1 MNQKKQETV
10 GVLVAAFV
18 EEASGGRALKILK
31 EAKNLNYVY
40 FEEIVLI
47 RQDADGDVHYYETGD
62 MTKGQKSG
70 VGFLIGGVVRIL
82 GGPTSIFG
90 SVAKGDHPHF
100 SKESLETLSVAL
112 KPATS
117 AIALIRS
124 ADFMQAVLKQVTGAQ
139 IKKMVS
145 ELSAQLAAE
154 LEAGKSV
161 ALGINL
167 SQDGLEIVEVTV
179 NDKDDDL
186 ISIITA
192 KNGVIG
198 AREANEESEAIVIP
212 ETTMYDSGIIPSHDP
227 SNPGS

>member
-1 MNQKKQETV
+1 MNQKNQETV
-10 GVLVAAFV
+10 GILVAAFT

-31 EAKNLNYVY
+31 EAKSRNYVY
-40 FEEIVLI
+40 YEEIVLI

-62 MTKGQKSG
+62 MTVGQKSG
-70 VGFLIGGVVRIL
+70 VGFLIGGLVRIL

-90 SVAKGDHPHF
+90 SVATPDHPHF
-100 SKESLETLSVAL
+100 SKNSLETLSVAL

-124 ADFMQAVLKQVTGAQ
+124 ADFMQAVLKQVTGAE
-139 IKKMVS
+139 IRKIVS
-145 ELSAQLAAE
+145 ELSTQLAAK

-186 ISIITA
+186 IRIISA

-198 AREANEESEAIVIP
+198 HSSTGEESETFTIP
-212 ETTMYDSGIIPSHDP
+212 EAAAGQSGIIPKQSEY
-227 SNPGS
+227 

>member
-1 MNQKKQETV
+1 MNQTNQETV
-10 GVLVAAFV
+10 GVLVAAFT
-18 EEASGGRALKILK
+18 EEASGGRALKTLK
-31 EAKNLNYVY
+31 EAKSLNYVY
-40 FEEIVLI
+40 YEEIVLI

-62 MTKGQKSG
+62 LTVGQKSG
-70 VGFLIGGVVRIL
+70 VGFLIGGLVRIL

-100 SKESLETLSVAL
+100 SKNSLETLSVAL

-124 ADFMQAVLKQVTGAQ
+124 ADFMQAVLKQVTGAE
-139 IKKMVS
+139 IKKIVS
-145 ELSAQLAAE
+145 ELSTQLTAK

-179 NDKDDDL
+179 NDKDEDL
-186 ISIITA
+186 IRIISG
-192 KNGVIG
+192 KSGVIG
-198 AREANEESEAIVIP
+198 HRATGEELEIFTIP
-212 ETTMYDSGIIPSHDP
+212 EAAAGQSGIIPKQSEY
-227 SNPGS
+227 

>member
-1 MNQKKQETV
+1 MNQKNQETV
-10 GVLVAAFV
+10 GILVATFT

-31 EAKNLNYVY
+31 EAKSRNYVY
-40 FEEIVLI
+40 YEEIVLI

-62 MTKGQKSG
+62 MTVGQKSG
-70 VGFLIGGVVRIL
+70 VGFLIGGLVRIL

-90 SVAKGDHPHF
+90 SVATPDHPHF
-100 SKESLETLSVAL
+100 SKNSLETLSVAL

-124 ADFMQAVLKQVTGAQ
+124 ADFMQAVLKQVTGAE
-139 IKKMVS
+139 IRKIVS
-145 ELSAQLAAE
+145 ELSTQLAAK

-186 ISIITA
+186 IRIISA

-198 AREANEESEAIVIP
+198 HSSTGEESETFTIP
-212 ETTMYDSGIIPSHDP
+212 EAAAGQSGIIPKQSEY
-227 SNPGS
+227 

>member
-1 MNQKKQETV
+1 MNQKNQETV
-10 GVLVAAFV
+10 GILVAAFT

-31 EAKNLNYVY
+31 EAKSRNYVY
-40 FEEIVLI
+40 YEEIVLI

-62 MTKGQKSG
+62 MTVGQKSG
-70 VGFLIGGVVRIL
+70 VGFLIGGLVRIL

-90 SVAKGDHPHF
+90 SVATPDHPHF
-100 SKESLETLSVAL
+100 SKNSLETLSVAL

-124 ADFMQAVLKQVTGAQ
+124 ADFMQAVLKQVTGAE
-139 IKKMVS
+139 IRKIVS
-145 ELSAQLAAE
+145 ELSTQLAAK

-186 ISIITA
+186 IRIISA

-198 AREANEESEAIVIP
+198 HSSTGEESETFTIP
-212 ETTMYDSGIIPSHDP
+212 EAAARESGIIPHQSDY
-227 SNPGS
+227 

>member
-1 MNQKKQETV
+1 MNQKNQETV
-10 GVLVAAFV
+10 GVLVAAFT
-18 EEASGGRALKILK
+18 EEASGGRALKTLK
-31 EAKNLNYVY
+31 EAKSLNYVY
-40 FEEIVLI
+40 YEEIVLI

-82 GGPTSIFG
+82 GGPASIFG
-90 SVAKGDHPHF
+90 SVAKSDHPHF
-100 SKESLETLSVAL
+100 SKKSLETLSVAL

-124 ADFMQAVLKQVTGAQ
+124 ADFMQAILKQVTGAE

-145 ELSAQLAAE
+145 ELSTQLAAK
-154 LEAGKSV
+154 LDTGKSV

-167 SQDGLEIVEVTV
+167 SQDGLEIVEVAV
-179 NDKDDDL
+179 EDKDDDL
-186 ISIITA
+186 IHTISA

-198 AREANEESEAIVIP
+198 HISTEEESKTFITPEA
-212 ETTMYDSGIIPSHDP
+212 SGITPYHSDY
-227 SNPGS
+227 

>member
-1 MNQKKQETV
+1 MNQKNQETV
-10 GVLVAAFV
+10 GVLVAAFP
-18 EEASGGRALKILK
+18 EEASGGRALKTLK
-31 EAKNLNYVY
+31 EAKSLRYVY

-47 RQDADGDVHYYETGD
+47 HQDEDGDVHYYETGD
-62 MTKGQKSG
+62 MTVGQKSG

-82 GGPTSIFG
+82 GGPASIFG
-90 SVAKGDHPHF
+90 VVGTSDHPHF
-100 SKESLETLSVAL
+100 SKKSLETLSVAL

-124 ADFMQAVLKQVTGAQ
+124 AGFLQAVRKQVTGAE
-139 IKKMVS
+139 IKKMVF
-145 ELSAQLAAE
+145 ELSTQLATK

-186 ISIITA
+186 IRFISARDGVLRHSSAAEGTEAFITPEA
-192 KNGVIG
+192 I
-198 AREANEESEAIVIP
+198 ANESAI
-212 ETTMYDSGIIPSHDP
+212 DP
-227 SNPGS
+227 SYPT

>member
-1 MNQKKQETV
+1 MNQTNQETV
-10 GVLVAAFV
+10 GVLVAAFT
-18 EEASGGRALKILK
+18 EEASGGRALKTLK
-31 EAKNLNYVY
+31 EAKSHNYISY
-40 FEEIVLI
+40 EEIVLI

-70 VGFLIGGVVRIL
+70 VGFLIGGLVRIL

-90 SVAKGDHPHF
+90 TVAKSDHPHF
-100 SKESLETLSVAL
+100 SKNSLETLSVAL

-124 ADFMQAVLKQVTGAQ
+124 ADFMQAVLKQVTGAE
-139 IKKMVS
+139 IKKIVS
-145 ELSAQLAAE
+145 ELSTQLTAK
-154 LEAGKSV
+154 LEEGKSV

-186 ISIITA
+186 IRFISS

-198 AREANEESEAIVIP
+198 HRSTGEESEIFTIP
-212 ETTMYDSGIIPSHDP
+212 EAAAGQSGIIPKQSEY
-227 SNPGS
+227 

>member
-1 MNQKKQETV
+1 MNQKNQETV
-10 GVLVAAFV
+10 GILVAAFT

-31 EAKNLNYVY
+31 EAKSRNYVY
-40 FEEIVLI
+40 YEEIVLI

-62 MTKGQKSG
+62 MTVGQKSG
-70 VGFLIGGVVRIL
+70 VGFLIGGLVRIL

-90 SVAKGDHPHF
+90 SVATPDHPHF
-100 SKESLETLSVAL
+100 SKNSLETLSVAL

-124 ADFMQAVLKQVTGAQ
+124 ADFMQAVLKQVTGAE
-139 IKKMVS
+139 IRKIVS
-145 ELSAQLAAE
+145 ELSTQLAAK

-179 NDKDDDL
+179 NDKDDGL
-186 ISIITA
+186 IRIISA

-198 AREANEESEAIVIP
+198 HSSTGEESETFTIP
-212 ETTMYDSGIIPSHDP
+212 EAAAGQSGIIPKQSEY
-227 SNPGS
+227 